1 MVALPTDV
9 SRCGK
14 SAKAAFENVFSA
26 MVDLL
31 NRSSKKKGIAG
42 SSEAKAIAALC
53 IGGMVVARAIE
64 DRAVAD
70 DLRTACMS
78 VALDLGGWAETN
90 APRVRR
96 SPKPGA

>member
-1 MVALPTDV
+1 V
-9 SRCGK
+9 SRSGK

-31 NRSSKKKGIAG
+31 NRSSRKKGTAG
-42 SSEAKAIAALC
+42 STEAKAIAALC

-64 DRAVAD
+64 DRAIAD

-78 VALDLGGWAETN
+78 VALELGGWAEAN
-90 APRVRR
+90 AARARK
-96 SPKPGA
+96 STKPSTRYTM